1 MQKIPPPSIP
11 APQAP
16 SAASAS
22 PAGPATPPLRP
33 VAHLERKAAAL
44 LLLTS
49 ALVLGA
55 LLYLMYA
62 RGVFEPTQTL
72 VLTADDSDGVV
83 VGMDMT
89 FSGFPIGR
97 VHKIELAQ
105 DGMVRILI
113 DVQSKDAHWLR
124 ESSVFTLVKG
134 IVGGTTIK
142 AYSGILTDPPLPPD
156 AERPVLRGDAT
167 AEIPQIMAS
176 AKELLANLS
185 QMTSS
190 DSSLGQSLSHIQTL
204 SDKMQGPNGVL
215 GAVMGN
221 EADARRVGQVLERAE
236 QLLARMDRVV
246 QRADKQVFDA
256 DGVMPQVKLTVL
268 ELNGLL
274 ADARQSLKKM
284 DAVLVEAQGI
294 GSNVNSATRDLG
306 QLRTEVEANLR
317 KIEAMMT
324 DLQRKWPFARQP
336 ELQLP

>member
-1 MQKIPPPSIP
+1 MSDPQDNAPDTAKPPPGADAVVQLP
-11 APQAP
+11 
-16 SAASAS
+16 
-22 PAGPATPPLRP
+22 P
-33 VAHLERKAAAL
+33 VANLEFKAL
-44 LLLTS
+44 LLLVFMATLVIGS
-49 ALVLGA
+49 ALYVL
-55 LLYLMYA
+55 YA
-62 RGVFEPTQTL
+62 RGLFERTQKL
-72 VLTADDSDGVV
+72 VLVSEDSEGVV
-83 VGMDMT
+83 VGMDLT

-97 VHKIELAQ
+97 VRRIELAE
-105 DGMVRILI
+105 DGKARIII
-113 DVQSKDAHWLR
+113 DVPTRDAHWLR
-124 ESSVFTLVKG
+124 TSSVFTLVSG
-134 IVGGTTIK
+134 LVGGTTIK
-142 AYSGILTDPPLPPD
+142 AYSGILTDPPLPPG

-185 QMTSS
+185 QMTAS
-190 DSSLGQSLSHIQTL
+190 DSSLGQSLEHIQSL

-236 QLLARMDRVV
+236 QVLARMDRMV
-246 QRADKQVFDA
+246 QRADRQVFDA
-256 DGVMPQVKLTVL
+256 DGVMPQVKVTVL

-294 GSNVNSATRDLG
+294 GSNVNSATQDLG
-306 QLRTEVEANLR
+306 ELRTEVEANLR
-317 KIEAMMT
+317 KIETMMT